1 MEAIRRDHASP
12 ILEPLRRRMS
22 AFSLSTSSPEF
33 LSAFPFGVYNFDSMT
48 SFSINKGVI
57 EVDESL
63 LVEVDSEGTV
73 VADLK
78 QKKLLRV
85 DDRNLSKVRHN
96 EVVNL
101 NEDGE
106 RWEGDVL
113 DETPFGWGVL
123 YDKNNNMVYEGF
135 RTDEWNVCFGRK
147 YYADIGVIEYEGELC
162 ESMRWGH
169 GTQYDRH
176 GEVVFEG
183 QWMNDSHILSRQA
196 VITREM
202 SEDDVWHNGVEELR
216 IGDSVRLLAYI
227 LSFRVFPQLRVLS
240 IGNESLCGVV
250 RLRLVGMKHLE
261 KVTIGD
267 RSFTNADYNQRK
279 MLPCEFVL
287 KNCPVLK
294 ELSIGNTSFVFYSV
308 CVIENVP
315 QLESIQIGTMD
326 YQYNLGSFQHASLE
340 LRSCVPSHPSRNR
353 LAVAQNALCR
363 QTLLLPL
370 RARRA

>member
-1 MEAIRRDHASP
+1 
-12 ILEPLRRRMS
+12 MS

-33 LSAFPFGVYNFDSMT
+33 LSALPFGVYNFDSMT

-78 QKKLLRV
+78 QKRLLRV
-85 DDRNLSKVRHN
+85 DDRDLSKVKHN

-113 DETPFGWGVL
+113 GEVPFGWGVL
-123 YDKNNNMVYEGF
+123 YDKDNNMAYEGF
-135 RTDEWNVCFGRK
+135 RTDQWNVCYGRK

-176 GEVVFEG
+176 GAVVFEG
-183 QWMNDSHILSRQA
+183 EWMNDGHTLTRQA
-196 VITREM
+196 VITRET
-202 SEDDVWHNGVEELR
+202 SEDDVWHNGVEELT
-216 IGDSVRLLAYI
+216 IGDSVWLLAYV

-261 KVTIGD
+261 KVAIGD
-267 RSFTNADYNQRK
+267 RSFTNADYNQRT

-315 QLESIQIGTMD
+315 RLENIQIGTMD
-326 YQYNLGSFQHASLE
+326 NQYNLGSFHQASLE
-340 LRSCVPSHPSRNR
+340 LRSCVPPHLSRNR
-353 LAVAQNALCR
+353 PAVAQNALCR
-363 QTLLLPL
+363 QTVLLPL
-370 RARRA
+370 QTRRV

>member
-1 MEAIRRDHASP
+1 
-12 ILEPLRRRMS
+12 MS

-183 QWMNDSHILSRQA
+183 EWMNDSHILSRQA